1 MQQQLLTVAV
11 RQNDILIDKPLKGLK
26 ELELFEKNIS
36 TPNSQFDLDQIITSP
51 SDGPG
56 GTSLKTEKSRL

>member
-1 MQQQLLTVAV
+1 LTVAV

-36 TPNSQFDLDQIITSP
+36 TPNSQFDLD
-51 SDGPG
+51 
-56 GTSLKTEKSRL
+56 